1 VFHQVSVAFP
11 VDPPF
16 IIELSFLG
24 ISEFDGNIYCGR
36 ELSLCNL
43 VLLTSLGS
51 SCLLDICLTGSDH
64 KFS

>member
-43 VLLTSLGS
+43 VLLTSWV
-51 SCLLDICLTGSDH
+51 LLNPRRR
-64 KFS
+64 